1 MKTLNQEY
9 ALKSHERV
17 TNVAE
22 KSKSYQKK
30 YGTMA
35 HKLPILIRTA
45 GLVQALAFVEAKG
58 TKTPAWQDY
67 LNDVAQTIGRNN
79 GQALRKES
87 QQAELSDYIRL
98 TREVSAALLWYKRFA
113 ESILKV
119 EASEQAEDEVEGE
132 ES

>member
-9 ALKSHERV
+9 AVKSHERV

-58 TKTPAWQDY
+58 IKMVAWQDY

-79 GQALRKES
+79 GQALRQES

-119 EASEQAEDEVEGE
+119 EASEQAEDEVEQE